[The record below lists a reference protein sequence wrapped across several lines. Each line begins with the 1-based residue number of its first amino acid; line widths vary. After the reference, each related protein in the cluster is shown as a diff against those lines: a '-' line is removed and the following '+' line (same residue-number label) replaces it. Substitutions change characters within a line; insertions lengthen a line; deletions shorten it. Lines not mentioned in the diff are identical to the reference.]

1 MTPAEFAFMVA
12 QIFLARTLTPLTALL
27 FAVFWLAVAIYRGW

>member
-12 QIFLARTLTPLTALL
+12 QIFLARSLTPFTAFL
-27 FAVFWLAVAIYRGW
+27 FAVFWLIVAIGRGW

>member
-12 QIFLARTLTPLTALL
+12 QIFLARTLHPFTAFL
-27 FAVFWLAVAIYRGW
+27 FAVFWLGVAIYRGW